1 MHSDVWK
8 ASGHVKNFHD
18 PLIDNK
24 TSKKRYRVDHL
35 LEKQSNEIQIGDIKV
50 IPEVDDSAKG
60 ISDELSKKIENLLE
74 DIKLILE
81 ELNQVK

>member
-1 MHSDVWK
+1 MPELKRVVLASADHVVMAESVQEGVK
-8 ASGHVKNFHD
+8 A
-18 PLIDNK
+18 
-24 TSKKRYRVDHL
+24 L
-35 LEKQSNEIQIGDIKV
+35 LEKQSIEVHISYIK
-50 IPEVDDSAKG
+50 IMPEVEDSIKG